1 MSKGLMKANYVNVKS
16 VDSISISSSW
26 RNSAPSKEMETQ
38 TAPELYEFIEKEMQS
53 GKYTSLQQYSVS
65 SKSAGKSLLEYL
77 VKKSA
82 RWNGEQYLQL
92 ILDGKVTIDY
102 MPCNDPSYKLE
113 EKDFIEICV
122 ASLEQACQVV
132 PSELIKSNLNS
143 SSSSSSSSSAKTVA
157 PDSKNNGDEEYDE
170 YGDDF
175 DDIADSKEDGKD
187 TNGNTSK
194 IEEASEDK
202 GSKNDD
208 FTPMMTPTPGLNAFL
223 QKVKPMV
230 TEALIENSSTTAFD
244 SMSML
249 GDNNAAIDADARA
262 WRRLS
267 VDLERTKVVFP
278 SWTGA
283 KHYSARILRASM
295 TRNKDRIYDII
306 FHDDGSSLQG
316 VKEEHI
322 RVANTDEVREEYW
335 NEQMKRL
342 KSLRVG
348 MRVHVKVAVK
358 SRRSSQRSKDRGAKD
373 DDSSS
378 KTYRFVPGRISVVN
392 DKGKTY
398 DIEAEGGKM
407 VTAVERAN
415 ILVGL
420 DEGMQVDSRRPIRQ
434 TLNCTGVAWSC
445 TGSSVMA
452 AYGRTDVAGWCD
464 LPGAVCVWNV
474 FGHNADTGSPDMVLD
489 HPSCINCIS
498 THPEKPSVI
507 AAGSF
512 NGEVIVWDTSTSTN
526 NNSLGSNTTSTH
538 VIAVAGTE
546 EPIGVS
552 PIVEYCH
559 KEPVTAV
566 SWAWDQVRSDW
577 SLISVGADGKIL
589 TWNIDNK
596 LDYPVKGARLFK
608 PGVGSK
614 SNRKEYPLSYGLTSM
629 AVSGGL
635 PTTGTAGG
643 VQLWRRPQWM
653 LIGQEGGAVVRAQVS
668 KVLVGNDSPF
678 DRATFK
684 EAQRQGI
691 EPYKSVRARNEDN
704 DSRFSHVPHIGPV
717 TSVDCSSFHRSLFL
731 TAGQDGVVQLCHVHD
746 SKALLQWEPSPK
758 TTDSQSSG
766 SASSSQRSFHA
777 LVCARFSPVRPC
789 VFACASADGYV
800 YIFDLSLTTAAPV
813 IVLDA
818 QTTGEAGT
826 NSRSQQVDSPGKSST
841 SKSRDAFSGRP
852 ALTGLAF
859 NSRQRDLI
867 AACDETG
874 FVHIWRLGSLLANRN
889 ASDQTALDEL
899 VRLRE

>member
-1 MSKGLMKANYVNVKS
+1 MSSGLIKANYVDISSIN
-16 VDSISISSSW
+16 SISISSSW

-38 TAPELYEFIEKEMQS
+38 TAPELYEFEEKEMQS

-65 SKSAGKSLLEYL
+65 NKSAGKSLLEYL
-77 VKKSA
+77 VKKST

-102 MPCNDPSYKLE
+102 IPCNDPGYKLE

-132 PSELIKSNLNS
+132 PSELIKSN
-143 SSSSSSSSSAKTVA
+143 SSSSSSSSAKSVQ
-157 PDSKNNGDEEYDE
+157 PDSKNEGDDEYDE

-175 DDIADSKEDGKD
+175 DDVADSKEDGKENNNNNSSSKGGDENED
-187 TNGNTSK
+187 T
-194 IEEASEDK
+194 
-202 GSKNDD
+202 GSKNDH
-208 FTPMMTPTPGLNAFL
+208 FTPMMATTPGLNDFI
-223 QKVKPMV
+223 QKITPMI
-230 TEALIENSSTTAFD
+230 TEALLENISTTAFD
-244 SMSML
+244 TMSML
-249 GDNNAAIDADARA
+249 GDATTSIDADARA

-283 KHYSARILRASM
+283 KHYSARILSASM
-295 TRNKDRIYDII
+295 TRNKDRIYDIT
-306 FHDDGSSLQG
+306 FDDDGSTLQG

-322 RVANTDEVREEYW
+322 RVAKTDGVREEYW
-335 NEQMKRL
+335 TEQMKRL

-358 SRRSSQRSKDRGAKD
+358 SRRSSQRSKDRGSKD
-373 DDSSS
+373 DDSS
-378 KTYRFVPGRISVVN
+378 KTYRFVPGRVSALN

-398 DIEAEGGKM
+398 DIEAEGGK
-407 VTAVERAN
+407 VIAAVERADL
-415 ILVGL
+415 LVGL
-420 DEGMQVDSRRPIRQ
+420 DEGMQVDARRPIKQ
-434 TLNCTGVAWSC
+434 TLHCTGVAWSC

-474 FGHNADTGSPDMVLD
+474 FGRNADTGSPDMVLD

-498 THPEKPSVI
+498 THPEKPSLI

-526 NNSLGSNTTSTH
+526 NNSLSSNTTNTN

-577 SLISVGADGKIL
+577 SLVSVGADGKIL

-596 LDYPVKGARLFK
+596 LDYPIKGARLFK

-614 SNRKEYPLSYGLTSM
+614 NNRKEYPLSYGLTSL

-635 PTTGTAGG
+635 PTTGNAGG

-653 LIGQEGGAVVRAQVS
+653 LIGQEGGGVVRAQIS
-668 KVLVGNDSPF
+668 KVLVGGDSPF

-684 EAQRQGI
+684 EAQRQGV

-704 DSRFSHVPHIGPV
+704 DSKFAHVPHIGPV

-731 TAGQDGVVQLCHVHD
+731 TAGQDGVVQLCHVHE
-746 SKALLQWEPSPK
+746 SKALLQWEPSPR
-758 TTDSQSSG
+758 TTDSQSSQ
-766 SASSSQRSFHA
+766 STSSSQRSFHA

-800 YIFDLSLTTAAPV
+800 YIFDLSITTAAPV

-818 QTTGEAGT
+818 QSTRDAGA
-826 NSRSQQVDSPGKSST
+826 NSRSQQVDSPGKSSS
-841 SKSRDAFSGRP
+841 SKSRDTFNGRP
-852 ALTGLAF
+852 SLTGLAF

-874 FVHIWRLGSLLANRN
+874 FVHIWRLGPLLANRN